1 MNSAISEKEGFAAL
15 LLRLRSH
22 GIDDR
27 RLLSAFES
35 VPRDVFLYPELRS
48 QAYSPRILPIDC
60 GGFCENI
67 DTIVRLFHHL
77 DVHSAHKVLEVG
89 CGSGYSAAVL
99 SRLAERVTTI
109 DRFQTH
115 VKSAMHRFEHVG
127 ASNIVA
133 KHMDGSDG
141 FTEKEMFD
149 RVYVSASFKD
159 MPRHYADHI
168 TSGGVMVAPLSLG
181 NGMAKMMRLT
191 KVGSRFEREDLF
203 EVPDNPIIAGLA
215 SAL

>member
-1 MNSAISEKEGFAAL
+1 MNKAISEKEGFAAL

-35 VPRDVFLYPELRS
+35 VPRDVFLSPELREH
-48 QAYSPRILPIDC
+48 AYEPRILPIDC

-67 DTIVRLFHHL
+67 DNVVRLIHHL

-89 CGSGYSAAVL
+89 CGSGYTAAVL
-99 SRLAERVTTI
+99 SRLSERVTTV
-109 DRFQTH
+109 DRYQSHITN
-115 VKSAMHRFEHVG
+115 AMHRFEHIG
-127 ASNIVA
+127 ASNVVA
-133 KHMDGSDG
+133 KHMDGSEG
-141 FTEKEMFD
+141 VGEEGLFD
-149 RVYVSASFKD
+149 RVFISASFKE

-168 TSGGVMVAPLSLG
+168 TSAGIMIAPLSLG
-181 NGMAKMMRLT
+181 NGKAKMMRLT

-203 EVPDNPIIAGLA
+203 EVIDSPFIPGLA
-215 SAL
+215 AAL